1 MNGEGKMDKKTM
13 NFFKSS
19 IISVVAVSIAV
30 FIALTL
36 FMSAKTEASVE
47 EISQSYMS
55 EMSIQVQ
62 QKFQSIIDLRL
73 SQVSGMIK
81 STWSEEMV
89 YNDTLKENLVSSAQV
104 RDFSYLALYAGEE
117 NSEVILGEELHYT
130 DNQHVMERLMQDG
143 SMIAEAETDDGN
155 RVLLLGIRAE
165 YPMKNGGKSTALI
178 AGFSMDYLSKALFLD
193 EEDTAVYYHI
203 IDRDGN
209 FVIRSSGAFRESY
222 FERIMETYTG
232 YDGKMPE
239 DYVREMSDAMHNNEV
254 YYANVVIEGEGKQV
268 CCSRLPGNTDWY
280 LIFAMPMDFMTK
292 SVSEL
297 AAVRVWVTLA
307 SVLIIF
313 IAMGVIF
320 LMYYR
325 LSMKQIDN
333 LVKARQEAVHANM
346 AKSDFLASMSHDIR
360 TPMNAIIGMTGIA
373 QKNLGDRD
381 RVEDCLRKISLSSK
395 HLLNLIN
402 DVLDMSK
409 IDSGKMVLNMIPVS
423 LREQMDDLVNIV
435 QPQVSAKNQIFDIF
449 IRNIYVEDV
458 ICDNVRL
465 NQVLLNLLSNAI
477 KFTPEGGRVD
487 VYMYQEKLEGE
498 ENADT
503 IRTHFLVKDTGIGMS
518 PEFQAK
524 IWDTFAREENEQ
536 VRYIT
541 GSGLG
546 TSIAK
551 KIVDLMGGTIELQS
565 EQGKGSTFHVTL
577 DLQKSEVDLEGM
589 MLPEWNILVV
599 DDNQDLCESTVENL
613 RELGAHAEWTLNGMN
628 AIEMIE
634 ERHHQKD
641 DYKFVLIDWKMPG
654 MDGVETIREIRK
666 RVGMDIPIFL
676 ISAYDWSDMEGAV
689 DESMIEGFISKP
701 LFKSTLYHRL
711 KQYMDCY
718 NETQEQD
725 SAMEADLTGKRILL
739 AEDIDLNWEVA
750 SAILSMT
757 GVELERAVNG
767 QECLDMFERSEIGY
781 YDAVL
786 MDIRMPVMDGY
797 DATRAIKALERKD
810 SDLPIIAMTADAFS
824 DDAQRC
830 LECGMVAHIA
840 KPIDV
845 KECMRILNKY
855 LGSRNEG
862 ENE

>member
-1 MNGEGKMDKKTM
+1 MDKKTM

-599 DDNQDLCESTVENL
+599 DDNQDLCESAVENL

>member
-1 MNGEGKMDKKTM
+1 MDKKTM

-47 EISQSYMS
+47 KISQSYMS

-599 DDNQDLCESTVENL
+599 DDNQDLCESAVENL

>member
-1 MNGEGKMDKKTM
+1 MDKKTI
-13 NFFKSS
+13 NFFRGS
-19 IISVVAVSIAV
+19 ITSVIVVSIAV

-36 FMSAKTEASVE
+36 FMSVKTEESVQ
-47 EISQSYMS
+47 EISHSYMS
-55 EMSIQVQ
+55 EMSVQVQ
-62 QKFQSIIDLRL
+62 QKFQSIVELRL
-73 SQVSGMIK
+73 DQVRGI
-81 STWSEEMV
+81 TLRTPEESAV
-89 YNDTLKENLVSSAQV
+89 YGEDFLEELKLSAQV
-104 RDFSYLALYAGEE
+104 RDFTYLALYAGEG
-117 NSEVILGEELHYT
+117 NKEVILGDNLRYT
-130 DNQHVMERLMQDG
+130 NEPHIRERLLQDG
-143 SMIAEAETDDGN
+143 NVIAEAEDEGGS
-155 RVLLLGIRAE
+155 RVLLLGVQAE
-165 YPMKNGGKSTALI
+165 YPMEDGQKSIALI
-178 AGFSMDYLSKALFLD
+178 AGFSMDYMNEALFLD
-193 EEDTAVYYHI
+193 EADTAVYYHV
-203 IDRDGN
+203 IDVNGN
-209 FVIRSSGAFRESY
+209 FVIRNSGAFRESC
-222 FERIMETYTG
+222 FDRIRETYSA
-232 YDGKMPE
+232 YEGKTPE
-239 DYVREMSDAMHNNEV
+239 QYIQELSTAMQNDEV
-254 YYANVVIEGEGKQV
+254 YYANVMIEGEGKQIY
-268 CCSRLPGNTDWY
+268 CSKLPGNTDWY

-325 LSMKQIDN
+325 LSMKQIEN
-333 LVKARQEAVHANM
+333 LAKARQEAEHANM

-373 QKNLGDRD
+373 QKNLGDRE

-395 HLLNLIN
+395 HLLGLIN

-449 IRNIYVEDV
+449 IRNIISEDV

-487 VYMYQEKLEGE
+487 VYMYQEQTAGE
-498 ENADT
+498 ENAG
-503 IRTHFLVKDTGIGMS
+503 IVRTHFLVKDTGIGMS

-524 IWDTFAREENEQ
+524 IWDTFSREENEQ

-551 KIVDLMGGTIELQS
+551 KIVDLMGGTIELHS

-577 DLQKSEVDLEGM
+577 DLQKSDVSEEGM
-589 MLPEWNILVV
+589 KLPEWNILVV
-599 DDNQDLCESTVENL
+599 DDNRDLCESAVANL
-613 RELGAHAEWTLNGMN
+613 EELGTHAEWTLNGMKG
-628 AIEMIE
+628 IEMIE
-634 ERHHQKD
+634 ARHKAGD

-676 ISAYDWSDMEGAV
+676 ISAYDWSDMEDSV

-711 KQYMDCY
+711 RQYADNY
-718 NETQEQD
+718 DDSQEEE
-725 SAMEADLTGKRILL
+725 SSTEIDLTGKRILL

-750 SAILSMT
+750 SAILSIT
-757 GVELERAVNG
+757 GVELDRAVNG
-767 QECLDMFERSEIGY
+767 QECLDMFDKSEVGY
-781 YDAVL
+781 YDAIL

-797 DATRAIKALERKD
+797 DATRAIKALERED
-810 SDLPIIAMTADAFS
+810 NGVPIIAMTADAFS

-855 LGSRNEG
+855 LGNKKNEG

>member
-1 MNGEGKMDKKTM
+1 MDKKTI
-13 NFFKSS
+13 NYFRGS
-19 IISVVAVSIAV
+19 IISVVIVSTAV

-36 FMSAKTEASVE
+36 FMSVKTEKSVE
-47 EISQSYMS
+47 EISYSYMS
-55 EMSIQVQ
+55 EMSVQVQ
-62 QKFQSIIDLRL
+62 QKFQSIIELRL
-73 SQVSGMIK
+73 MQIEGIIKRTWTEDAVYEEALIDDLELSG
-81 STWSEEMV
+81 
-89 YNDTLKENLVSSAQV
+89 QV
-104 RDFSYLALYAGEE
+104 RDFTYLALYAGEE
-117 NSEVILGEELHYT
+117 NTEVIYGEDLHYT
-130 DNQHVMERLMQDG
+130 NDQHVMERLLRDG
-143 SMIAEAETDDGN
+143 DVIAEAETEDGE
-155 RVLLLGIRAE
+155 RILLLGKRVE
-165 YPMKNGGKSTALI
+165 YPMRDGQKSIALI
-178 AGFSMDYLSKALFLD
+178 AGFSMDYLSEALFLD
-193 EEDTAVYYHI
+193 ETDTAVYYHI
-203 IDRDGN
+203 IDISGN
-209 FVIRSSGAFRESY
+209 FVIRSKGAFRESY
-222 FERIMETYTG
+222 FERILETYSE
-232 YDGKMPE
+232 YDGKTPE
-239 DYVREMSDAMHNNEV
+239 QYVQELSAAMQKGEE
-254 YYANVVIEGEGKQV
+254 YYANIVIEGEGKQIY
-268 CCSRLPGNTDWY
+268 CSKLPGNTDWY

-313 IAMGVIF
+313 VAMGIIF
-320 LMYYR
+320 LLYYR
-325 LSMKQIDN
+325 LSMKHIDD
-333 LVKARQEAVHANM
+333 LTKARQEAVHANM

-373 QKNLGDRD
+373 QKNLDDRE

-395 HLLNLIN
+395 HLLGLIN

-435 QPQVSAKNQIFDIF
+435 QPQVSAKNQFFDIF
-449 IRNIYVEDV
+449 IRNILAEDV

-487 VYMYQEKLEGE
+487 VYMYQEQQEGE
-498 ENADT
+498 ENADFV
-503 IRTHFLVKDTGIGMS
+503 RTHFLVKDTGIGMS

-551 KIVDLMGGTIELQS
+551 KIVDLMGGKIELQS

-577 DLQKSEVDLEGM
+577 DLQKSDVDVEGM
-589 MLPEWNILVV
+589 KLPEWNILVV
-599 DDNQDLCESTVENL
+599 DDNRDLCESAVANL
-613 RELGAHAEWTLNGMN
+613 EELGAHAEWIQDGMK

-634 ERHHQKD
+634 ARHHAND

-666 RVGMDIPIFL
+666 RVGLDIPIFL
-676 ISAYDWSDMEGAV
+676 ISAYDWSDMEDSV

-711 KQYMDCY
+711 RQYMDNFD
-718 NETQEQD
+718 NEQEQD
-725 SAMEADLTGKRILL
+725 SLMEADLTGKRILL

-757 GVELERAVNG
+757 GVELDRAVNG
-767 QECLDMFERSEIGY
+767 QECLNMFDNSEIGY
-781 YDAVL
+781 YDAIL

-797 DATRAIKALERKD
+797 DATRAIKALERED
-810 SDLPIIAMTADAFS
+810 SGLPIIAMTADAFS

-855 LGSRNEG
+855 LGNENDEG